1 MTNQYRNPNHTASSV
16 FGEENGNQ
24 SMRAF
29 DNIVLDRESQSDL
42 VANLEGQQYN
52 PNGTSGQSPNFNSFS
67 FNTYNN
73 AYPDA
78 LEDMKAMAGLP
89 VASVPLTDNL
99 SPRNP
104 EYANI
109 NQGQGQD
116 PSQLLNDY
124 NNKYG
129 APDNVWQQQNP
140 ILNLENDFQYS
151 SYQQQPRPG
160 PSSVVM
166 AKQEPYA
173 QEPRKLQRSSK
184 NFSYSSPVVP
194 QVKKEASSP
203 SLKHESPGDGED
215 YSKKGGRT
223 RSAHNIIEQ
232 RYRNRMNDKFTALQN
247 CVPTLRI
254 AARRGTKTKNDFDA
268 DMEQYPGSDSET
280 RGNDDL
286 EGLTPATKLNKATIL
301 TKSVEYIKFLE
312 KKNNRMRSEHQQLV
326 ERARMLGIS
335 LSDDLLNPD
344 MSQDPRNNRG

>member
-1 MTNQYRNPNHTASSV
+1 
-16 FGEENGNQ
+16 
-24 SMRAF
+24 MRAF

-52 PNGTSGQSPNFNSFS
+52 QNGTSGQSPNFNSFS
-67 FNTYNN
+67 FNTYNS

-89 VASVPLTDNL
+89 VASAPLADNL

-104 EYANI
+104 EYTNM
-109 NQGQGQD
+109 NQSQGQD

-124 NNKYG
+124 NAKFET
-129 APDNVWQQQNP
+129 PDNVWQQPNSVP
-140 ILNLENDFQYS
+140 TIDNDFQYS
-151 SYQQQPRPG
+151 SYQQQARPG
-160 PSSVVM
+160 PSTVAM
-166 AKQEPYA
+166 AKDQSFA
-173 QEPRKLQRSSK
+173 QEPRKLQRNAK
-184 NFSYSSPVVP
+184 NFSYSSPAIP
-194 QVKKEASSP
+194 QVKKEISSP
-203 SLKHESPGDGED
+203 PLKAESPGDGDD

-247 CVPTLRI
+247 CVPTLRV
-254 AARRGTKTKNDFDA
+254 AARRGTKTRNDFDG
-268 DMEQYPGSDSET
+268 DMDQYPGSDSET
-280 RGNDDL
+280 RGNEDL

-335 LSDDLLNPD
+335 LSDDLINADL
-344 MSQDPRNNRG
+344 SQDPRNNRG